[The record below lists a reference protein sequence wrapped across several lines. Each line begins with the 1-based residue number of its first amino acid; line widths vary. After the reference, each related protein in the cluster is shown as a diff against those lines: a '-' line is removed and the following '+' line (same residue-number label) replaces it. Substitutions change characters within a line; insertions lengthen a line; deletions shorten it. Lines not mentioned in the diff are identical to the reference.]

1 MCSSDLLQPLSVAR
15 DDAVAVGLIANEF
28 MTNSFKHAFPAGKSG
43 EIGIALGRDERGRVR
58 VVLTDDGVGR
68 KGTHG
73 TGGSGVDLIASLATQ
88 VRARVDWDGGQGTR
102 LAILLPMSIPSALG
116 RRV

>member
-1 MCSSDLLQPLSVAR
+1 MEWRARWREPGWRSGFLPSIGQLPDGSAPARAATTGAR
-15 DDAVAVGLIANEF
+15 D
-28 MTNSFKHAFPAGKSG
+28 
-43 EIGIALGRDERGRVR
+43 GRDERGRVR

-68 KGTHG
+68 KGTSG
-73 TGGSGVDLIASLATQ
+73 AGGSGVDLIASLAAQ

-102 LAILLPMSIPSALG
+102 LTILLPMSIPSALG